1 MSFAVMS
8 MSCPIQ
14 TDMLVRF
21 NTLLDSSKTGLRLKP
36 GVFEKDR
43 AKLGEQVPNFDESSK
58 PFILHTLVR
67 AGKSEGDKLLQEY
80 DNIGQSVD
88 RLDKDLKAPYDNCA
102 NFVLNAYENGFPIF
116 TEQLGLVRKHVEKAQ
131 EAYKKASGKS
141 KERSPQKKPK
151 RRQDQKDPMANA
163 SRMFAE
169 EVENVNLIPNIK
181 EVKASYAYHLAPKFA
196 FEMAFQDLCLIKARA
211 SPGGIAPST
220 RNFDE
225 AKTVSSK
232 YLRAVARVDDN

>member
-1 MSFAVMS
+1 MSFAIMS

-14 TDMLVRF
+14 TEMLVRF

-36 GVFEKDR
+36 GVFDKDR
-43 AKLGEQVPNFDESSK
+43 VKFGNPVPNFEESSK
-58 PFILHTLVR
+58 PFILHALLR
-67 AGKSEGDKLLQEY
+67 AGKNEGEKLLQEY
-80 DNIGQSVD
+80 DEIGQGVD
-88 RLDKDLKAPYDNCA
+88 RPDKDLKAPYNNCA
-102 NFVLNAYENGFPIF
+102 DFVNKAYENGFPIF
-116 TEQLGLVRKHVEKAQ
+116 SEQLGLVRKHVEKAQ
-131 EAYKKASGKS
+131 EAYKKACGKS

-151 RRQDQKDPMANA
+151 RRQDQKDPMVNA

-169 EVENVNLIPNIK
+169 EVEKVNLIPNIK

-196 FEMAFQDLCLIKARA
+196 FAMAFQDLCLIKARA
-211 SPGGIAPST
+211 SPSGIAPST
-220 RNFDE
+220 RSFDE